1 MQISRL
7 TIVLALSALLLISC
21 TGERRS
27 PVADFPEI
35 AERGKL
41 IAITSYS
48 PFSYFVYRG
57 EVMGYEYELLRL
69 FEAHIGLPVEIK
81 LARDFGEMM
90 DMLERGEGD
99 LIAYGLTV
107 TSARRERLAFTEPFN
122 MTRQVLVQ
130 RKPENWRQM
139 MLHQIERELIRNPV
153 ELAGETVVVR
163 RGSAYVERLQN
174 LSREIGAEIHVEEAA
189 EGVITEELIQQVAT
203 QEIDYS
209 VADENIAGI
218 KAAFYQDLDVSTAVS
233 LPQQTAWAVRPSSEA
248 LLDTL
253 NNWLIGMQNHADY
266 YVIYN
271 KYYENRRAFR
281 ARYASEYFPIGGGQ
295 ISPYDSLLREKASLI
310 DWDWRLLAALMFR
323 ESRFDPAAESWAG
336 AVGLM
341 QLMPAT
347 AREFGAAN
355 PRDPEQN
362 IAAGV
367 RYIRWLQDYWL
378 EQIPDAQERTH
389 FVLASYNVGQGHVQD
404 ARRLARAHGDPDDR
418 WHGHVAEYML
428 RKSNPEYYNRE
439 EVRFG
444 YASGIEPVTYV
455 ETINN
460 LYAHY
465 QQFFD

>member
-1 MQISRL
+1 MQKPRL
-7 TIVLALSALLLISC
+7 TILLTVTAFLLIAC
-21 TGERRS
+21 ADERR
-27 PVADFPEI
+27 PDVADFQEI
-35 AERGKL
+35 AERGEL

-69 FEAHIGLPVEIK
+69 FEGHIGLPVEIK

-90 DMLERGEGD
+90 DMLDRGEGD

-139 MLHQIERELIRNPV
+139 MLHQIERQLIRNPV

-174 LSREIGAEIHVEEAA
+174 LSREIGADIHVEEAA
-189 EGVITEELIQQVAT
+189 QGVITEELIQQVAT
-203 QEIDYS
+203 QEIDYT

-218 KAAFYQDLDVSTAVS
+218 KAAFYQDLDVSTAVI
-233 LPQQTAWAVRPSSEA
+233 LPQQTAWAVRPSSET

-281 ARYASEYFPIGGGQ
+281 TRYASEYFPIGGGQ
-295 ISPYDSLLREKASLI
+295 ISPYDSLLREKAGLI

-367 RYIRWLQDYWL
+367 RYIRWLQDYWK
-378 EQIPDAQERTH
+378 EQIFNAQERKH

-404 ARRLARAHGDPDDR
+404 ARRLARAHGDLDDR

-428 RKSNPEYYNRE
+428 KKSNPEYYNRE

>member
-1 MQISRL
+1 MQKPRL
-7 TIVLALSALLLISC
+7 TILLTVTAILLISC
-21 TGERRS
+21 ADERR
-27 PVADFPEI
+27 PDVVDFPEI
-35 AERGKL
+35 AERGEL

-90 DMLERGEGD
+90 DMLDRGEGD

-139 MLHQIERELIRNPV
+139 MLHQIERKLIRNPV
-153 ELAGETVVVR
+153 ELAGETIVVR
-163 RGSAYVERLQN
+163 RGSAYVERLLN
-174 LSREIGAEIHVEEAA
+174 LSREIGADIHVEEAA

-203 QEIDYS
+203 QEIDYT

-218 KAAFYQDLDVSTAVS
+218 KAAFYQDLDASTAVS

-253 NNWLIGMQNHADY
+253 NDWLIGMQNHADY

-295 ISPYDSLLREKASLI
+295 ISPFDSLLQEKAGLI

-367 RYIRWLQDYWL
+367 RYIQWLQDYWQ
-378 EQIPDAQERTH
+378 EHIPDVQERKH

-404 ARRLARAHGDPDDR
+404 ARRLARAHGDLDDR

-428 RKSNPEYYNRE
+428 KKSNPEYYNRE

-460 LYAHY
+460 LYTHY